1 MFYHLKEQ
9 EFLFVKNR
17 LIIMVYF
24 SISLLVVAAEAGL
37 LG

>member
-17 LIIMVYF
+17 LMIMVYF
-24 SISLLVVAAEAGL
+24 STPFLVVAAEAGL